1 MRHPDRS
8 ASDLGAA
15 YARLAPGRTVHGI
28 SAVLVPYGAD
38 GTLDRAAF
46 ERHLRRT
53 RAAGLDVAVNMDTGF
68 VDLLTPDERVAILD
82 TTRRALGPGVRFYA
96 GAFPGSDGGTV
107 LERYREPVAAI
118 VARDAIPVI
127 IQCPAMHG
135 MAPGDKAALYARI
148 ADLAPSALAF
158 ELGPVFAPHGEIW
171 DDETFARVLDLPR
184 IAGVKHSSLD
194 RATELRRLAARD
206 AHRPGFRVYTGN
218 DLAIDMVAY
227 GSDYLLGLS
236 TFSPEAFAAR
246 DRALAAGDASFLARN
261 DALQH
266 LGNVG
271 FRAPVAAYKH
281 AAAQYLHLTGALDAD
296 HVHPRAPRRP
306 ASDRVLLLDC
316 ALRIG
321 DVAAADR
328 ERVFATRV
336 APYLPRE
343 LHEPDAHRVASLTD
357 GTSR

>member
-1 MRHPDRS
+1 MARPDPSVS
-8 ASDLGAA
+8 ALHAA
-15 YARLAPGRTVHGI
+15 FARLAPGRTVHGI
-28 SAVLVPYGAD
+28 SAVLLPFDANGAI
-38 GTLDRAAF
+38 DRTAF
-46 ERHLRRT
+46 ERHLLRS

-68 VDLLTPDERVAILD
+68 VDLLTPDERVKILD
-82 TTRRALGPGVRFYA
+82 TTRRALGPGVPFYA
-96 GAFPGSDGGTV
+96 GAFPANDGGSV
-107 LERYREPVAAI
+107 LERYRAPVAAI

-127 IQCPAMHG
+127 IQCRAMHD
-135 MAPGDKAALYARI
+135 MAAADKATLYARI
-148 ADLAPSALAF
+148 ADLAPAALAF

-171 DDETFARVLDLPR
+171 DDETFARVLDVPR
-184 IAGVKHSSLD
+184 ITGAKHSSLD

-206 AHRPGFRVYTGN
+206 ARRPGFRVYTGN

-236 TFSPEAFAAR
+236 TFAPEAFAAR
-246 DRALAAGDASFLARN
+246 DRALAAGDASFLSRN

-321 DVAAADR
+321 DIAAEER
-328 ERVFATRV
+328 EQVYRARVG
-336 APYLPRE
+336 PYV
-343 LHEPDAHRVASLTD
+343 D
-357 GTSR
+357 